1 MLPVTYHFPYA
12 GLLAAVAV
20 GLVLGVAAAVIPA
33 RQAARLQIVTALR
46 YNRQDLAFLD
56 TGGAR

>member
-1 MLPVTYHFPYA
+1 MLPATYHLPCA

-20 GLVLGVAAAVIPA
+20 GLALGVVAAVIPA

-46 YNRQDLAFLD
+46 YE
-56 TGGAR
+56 